1 MDDTDQIRNLVDTQH
16 PRTAAVIGGGF
27 IGLEMAENLHKRGIH
42 VSIVEAQNQVMAPI
56 DFEMAQMLHENIDMN
71 GVELCLG
78 DGVSSFFTRKE
89 NRILINLASGRT
101 IAADMVLLSIGVRPN
116 SQLAKE
122 AGLSLNEKGGI
133 KTDKTLRT
141 PDPHIWAVGDVIEVE
156 NLVTGKDVMIP
167 LAGPANKQGQNRRQ

>member
-1 MDDTDQIRNLVDTQH
+1 
-16 PRTAAVIGGGF
+16 
-27 IGLEMAENLHKRGIH
+27 
-42 VSIVEAQNQVMAPI
+42 
-56 DFEMAQMLHENIDMN
+56 MAQMLHENIDMN

-78 DGVSSFFTRKE
+78 DGVSSFTRKE

-133 KTDKTLRT
+133 KNRQDAE
-141 PDPHIWAVGDVIEVE
+141 DP
-156 NLVTGKDVMIP
+156 
-167 LAGPANKQGQNRRQ
+167 